1 MLWGTFVFFCNR
13 SSTDKTTRWHNEVT
27 TDVTQFAFTHGGQ
40 VRANVILLLWTS
52 SVFSFLNFWPTK
64 ELIIFSTSDISPR
77 LYHTIPYILYRTK
90 RNFSCKSFDM
100 VAAQVILC
108 HVHVTELLTMHFPV
122 ILSPSCQ
129 PHHDITWILLSVS
142 LCKRELWQSW
152 MFRGCSCDYVP
163 LQISCFW
170 KPNKLQLGNVTCS
183 LFVYCDMSLL
193 TWHVR
198 IRYYIVLSLLKVV
211 IKGKII
217 STSGLTLKN

>member
-1 MLWGTFVFFCNR
+1 
-13 SSTDKTTRWHNEVT
+13 
-27 TDVTQFAFTHGGQ
+27 
-40 VRANVILLLWTS
+40 
-52 SVFSFLNFWPTK
+52 
-64 ELIIFSTSDISPR
+64 
-77 LYHTIPYILYRTK
+77 
-90 RNFSCKSFDM
+90 M

-108 HVHVTELLTMHFPV
+108 LHVTEVLTMHFPV

-217 STSGLTLKN
+217 STSGLTLWNTDYWSLSNPPKTPRFLTQKSLFHVFVGVKTNYTNTWFAS